1 MRCSSGKRAYT
12 TEALAIEALLQ
23 AHVLFN
29 YRTGTGPVNYYK
41 CEDCGAY
48 HLTSQGLMNEQLTK
62 ALADGSIKKLR
73 TAAEWND
80 RFKNR

>member
-12 TEALAIEALLQ
+12 TETLANEALLQ

-29 YRTGTGPVNYYK
+29 YRAGTGPVNYYK

-48 HLTSQGLMNEQLTK
+48 HLTSQGLMNAQLTE
-62 ALADGSIKKLR
+62 ALANGTIKKLK

-80 RFKNR
+80 KFKGR